1 MFDPQK
7 FEEWAKTVASEA
19 TEGDTALSERRTAE
33 AELLTRVI
41 DLARPALKAIGTRP
55 VIRYHIAHHADV
67 NYNGGAR
74 TEERYTHRCVPLSAS
89 EFGPEEDCPRA
100 NEGTYGGKDLAL
112 REDGALVQI
121 EYSGDWSRWQ
131 GSSWGYEAE
140 ITEYDSAADALA
152 DGWTDVDEYIEQL
165 SKRLEAAVG
174 KRKGRVE
181 ADRARAEKLAA
192 IRSLLK
198 K

>member
-1 MFDPQK
+1 VN
-7 FEEWAKTVASEA
+7 TVASEA
-19 TEGDTALSERRTAE
+19 AEGDTALSERRTAE
-33 AELLTRVI
+33 AELLARVI
-41 DLARPALKAIGTRP
+41 DLARPALRAIGTRP

-74 TEERYTHRCVPLSAS
+74 TEERYEQRCVPLSAS

-100 NEGTYGGKDLAL
+100 NEGTYGGKDLGL
-112 REDGALVQI
+112 REDGVLVQFD
-121 EYSGDWSRWQ
+121 YSGDWSRWQ

-140 ITEYDSAADALA
+140 ITEYESAADALA
-152 DGWTDVDEYIEQL
+152 DGWHTSKPDGFAPRGVDLYL
-165 SKRLEAAVG
+165 DRLAQTLESAVG
-174 KRKGRVE
+174 KRKDRVK

-192 IRSLLK
+192 VSSLLK